1 VYVFFNND
9 AIWPLNAKGMP
20 LLAKRIPFYRR
31 KGKRTGEKNA
41 AHTRKGMGGGYLLF

>member
-1 VYVFFNND
+1 
-9 AIWPLNAKGMP
+9 MP
-20 LLAKRIPFYRR
+20 LLAKRVPFYRR